1 MKLTSKQKA
10 DLKSLAQNL
19 DVIIKIGNKGVTPA
33 VIRSLDEALKARE
46 LVKISVA
53 HPDRNIRKELIN
65 ELAEACAATIVNIIG
80 KTALLYKS
88 NPDNPVISKKLEH

>member
-10 DLKSLAQNL
+10 DLKALAQHLNA
-19 DVIIKIGNKGVTPA
+19 IIKIGNKGVTPA

-46 LVKISVA
+46 LVKISVV
-53 HPDRNIRKELIN
+53 HPDRDVRKELIG
-65 ELAEACAATIVNIIG
+65 ELAEASAATIVNIIG

-88 NPDNPVISKKLEH
+88 NPDNPVISKKLER